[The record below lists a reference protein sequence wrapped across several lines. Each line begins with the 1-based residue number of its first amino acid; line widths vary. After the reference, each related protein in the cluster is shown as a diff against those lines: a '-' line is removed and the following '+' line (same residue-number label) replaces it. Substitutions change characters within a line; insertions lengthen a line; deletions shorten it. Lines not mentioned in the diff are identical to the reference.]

1 LPLGQIARLPT
12 MTRDR
17 AAAIRKK
24 VLATGYHEREPM
36 SAEMYAT
43 TGMPEE
49 LRIPLVAR
57 ALEKDTH
64 PASGLARLFQH
75 QLPVPTTLIDDA
87 IGVDARRWLA
97 EAGIVTETA
106 DRVRSPFRLF
116 IADGVFIFSDA
127 PTPHADAVMH
137 PGPTTLELMSLLP
150 PKLGGS
156 FLDVGTGPGSLALLG
171 ASLGSARAIGTD
183 INERAA
189 ALARFNAAFND
200 LRLEVRLGD
209 LFEPV
214 ADDRFDWIVA
224 QPPYV
229 THPEA
234 EPGVAFLHGGA
245 MGDEL
250 AMRLLAEVPTHL
262 RPNGMAIVLFDSPVR
277 RGSALH
283 ERVRDVIG
291 PRLDVLVLSELGI
304 SPDRQALGYAAL
316 ADPTYGARYAE
327 AAVRYRDH
335 LERLQITDVTHS
347 LVFVRAPAREGRSGW
362 TSALTV
368 GAFPKTWEEVR
379 VFVNSIDLSSGG
391 DDVIGAAR
399 VRPRSGATVV
409 IERKPGAERDGEVRS
424 IRFERPGLALD
435 RELTQA
441 GAVIF
446 DLLAAE
452 SSVASTVDRFATA
465 MGRPAA
471 DVRGLVISFVRDCLT
486 RGLLVPD

>member
-1 LPLGQIARLPT
+1 LPLGEIARLAT
-12 MTRDR
+12 ITRDR

-24 VLATGYHEREPM
+24 ILETGYHEREPL

-49 LRIPLVAR
+49 LRLPLVAR

-75 QLPVPTTLIDDA
+75 QLAVPTKVIDDA
-87 IGVDARRWLA
+87 IGADARVWLT
-97 EAGIVTETA
+97 EAGIVRA
-106 DRVRSPFRLF
+106 VGDQVRSPFRLF
-116 IADGVFIFSDA
+116 IAEGVFLFSDA
-127 PTPHADAVMH
+127 PDPDPESVMH
-137 PGPTTLELMSLLP
+137 PGPTTLELMSILP
-150 PKLGGS
+150 PKVSGS
-156 FLDVGTGPGSLALLG
+156 VLDVGTGPGSLSLLAARLG
-171 ASLGSARAIGTD
+171 AARVVGTD
-183 INERAA
+183 ISERAA
-189 ALARFNAAFND
+189 TLARFNAAFNE
-200 LRLEVRLGD
+200 LRLEVHVGD
-209 LFEPV
+209 LFAPV
-214 ADDRFDWIVA
+214 GDERFDWIVA

-250 AMRLLAEVPTHL
+250 AMRLLAETPAHL
-262 RPNGMAIVLFDSPVR
+262 RPVGVAFVLFDSPVR

-283 ERVRDVIG
+283 ERVRKAVG
-291 PRLDVLVLSELGI
+291 PEPDVLVLSELGI

-347 LVFVRAPAREGRSGW
+347 VVFLRAPARDGRTGW

-368 GAFPKTWEEVR
+368 GAFPKSWDEVR
-379 VFVNSIDLSSGG
+379 VFMKGVDLSTGT
-391 DDVIGAAR
+391 DDVVANAR
-399 VRPRSGATVV
+399 VRPRPGAMVV
-409 IERKPGAERDGEVRS
+409 VERMPGAERDGEVRS
-424 IRFERPGLALD
+424 IRFEKPGLALD

-452 SSVASTVDRFATA
+452 SSIASAVDRFASA
-465 MGRPAA
+465 MGRPAS
-471 DVRGLVISFVRDCLT
+471 DVRPLVISFVRDCLT
-486 RGLLVPD
+486 RGLLIPD